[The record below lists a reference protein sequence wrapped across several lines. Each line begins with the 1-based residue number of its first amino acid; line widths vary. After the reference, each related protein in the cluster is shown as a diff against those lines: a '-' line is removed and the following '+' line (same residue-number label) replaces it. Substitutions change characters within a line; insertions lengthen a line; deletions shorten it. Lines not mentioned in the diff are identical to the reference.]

1 MKEIRDKREETIV
14 KYQAEDGTV
23 FNNKAECIKYD
34 NTALCVVRSR
44 LKINTISGWDLA
56 FGDDD
61 HTVEIIKGKPED
73 VKMYAVFRRSG
84 WEPFDNNVEE
94 FIKKDLKENDVTLL
108 FLHCNDDPYK
118 IVTFDDFIENIK
130 NCCKDA
136 E

>member
-1 MKEIRDKREETIV
+1 MKEIRDKKEQTIIR
-14 KYQAEDGTV
+14 YQAEDGTM
-23 FNNKAECIKYD
+23 FNDKLECQRYD
-34 NTALCVVRSR
+34 NTAKCVIKSR
-44 LKINTISGWDLA
+44 IQINRINIWDFC
-56 FGDDD
+56 FGDED
-61 HTVEIIKGKPED
+61 HTVEIIKGNPKD
-73 VKMYAVFRRSG
+73 VKMYAAFRRYG

-108 FLHCNDDPYK
+108 FLNYNDEPYK